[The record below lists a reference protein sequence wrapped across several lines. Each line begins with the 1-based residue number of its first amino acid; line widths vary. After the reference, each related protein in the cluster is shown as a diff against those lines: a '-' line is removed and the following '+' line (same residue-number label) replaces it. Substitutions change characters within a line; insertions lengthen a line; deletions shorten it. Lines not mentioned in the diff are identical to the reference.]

1 MPATRAAHPK
11 RPTESRLT
19 PLTLKSIA
27 ADGVF
32 EGYASLFNREDLGRD
47 IVLPGAFAETLRAR
61 GASGIKMLYQHD
73 PAEPIGVWETIVED
87 ARGLFVRGRLM
98 AGVARAREVLALM
111 RAGAI
116 DGLSI
121 GFKAV
126 RARRDRPKGVRRIE
140 QIDLWEIS
148 IVTFPMLPEA
158 RVSAVITPRAAL
170 AADVRARPALRN
182 RGHRHAHAP
191 APRPPR
197 PRSPA
202 DGRAAL
208 AATLAGERALIALM
222 RIGLIEH
229 KRFNPAQLRVPAGN
243 PEGGQWTGGDS
254 GDADDNANLIQL
266 INGGRRGGQGN
277 AAREQYLRAQIDR
290 AREAAR
296 RVRELEPDWKEPQ
309 SAYATRDVEGRI
321 AHQEAVARAAEA
333 RLAEVT
339 RDAVP
344 GTNPSWGVNRL
355 TKELYEQGYRLERPT
370 RDPGVL
376 LVNPAGDQVRIM
388 QRPTTNQY
396 GPLEKFRFGHYY
408 RFRGRNWPEFGNHI
422 PIPDKN

>member
-1 MPATRAAHPK
+1 MPRCSTAKTSAT
-11 RPTESRLT
+11 TS
-19 PLTLKSIA
+19 S
-27 ADGVF
+27 
-32 EGYASLFNREDLGRD
+32 
-47 IVLPGAFAETLRAR
+47 LPGAFPLTPCAVR
-61 GASGIKMLYQHD
+61 GAAGIKLLFQHD
-73 PAEPIGVWETIVED
+73 PAEPIGVWDKSRRGCQGPVRPWPPD
-87 ARGLFVRGRLM
+87 ARRGAWPR
-98 AGVARAREVLALM
+98 G
-111 RAGAI
+111 
-116 DGLSI
+116 
-121 GFKAV
+121 V
-126 RARRDRPKGVRRIE
+126 RAAAGRRHRWPVDRLQGGGGRSATAPAASASLAR
-140 QIDLWEIS
+140 IDLWEIS
-148 IVTFPMLPEA
+148 IVTFPTPPEA
-158 RVSAVITPRAAL
+158 RILAVITPRAAL

-191 APRPPR
+191 APRSPQ

-202 DGRAAL
+202 DAGHLAL
-208 AATLAGERALIALM
+208 RSPPLAGERALIALM
-222 RIGLIEH
+222 RMGQLIEH
-229 KRFNPAQLRVPAGN
+229 KRFNPAQLRVPEGN
-243 PEGGQWTGGDS
+243 GREGGQWTGGDS